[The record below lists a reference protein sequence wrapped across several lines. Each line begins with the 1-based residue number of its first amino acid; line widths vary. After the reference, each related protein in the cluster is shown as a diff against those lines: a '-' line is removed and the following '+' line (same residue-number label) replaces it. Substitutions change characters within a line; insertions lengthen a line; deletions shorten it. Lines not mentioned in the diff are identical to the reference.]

1 MLKLSFCKPPR
12 LVRGAVTYGP
22 CGAIEHIKCRSPW
35 CGALLLL
42 GAVLPGLAAAQTE
55 DPSDV
60 SAALPVTMVA
70 SLAPAFATT
79 SCSTVPFSMASV
91 STTTPQSANIP
102 FPPCGNLFPPPP
114 AVTPVAKDMWFRVD
128 PPAGVPTA
136 YRFSMYSGVF
146 PSMSLGAMA
155 LYEGPNAAGP
165 MRLIECAYGGSYTA
179 GLPSL
184 ETSTGYTAGNKLY
197 LRVWDRANPATS
209 TANFQLCVQGQTIAT
224 MPPRGAAETVC
235 TAAVINI
242 ESGLNSINATQID
255 YAFAKEEGL
264 QLPSTEQYVGGDLWL
279 KVLVPPTGNIQ
290 VKVGTATNNDDKI
303 SNIAVTAYLTDDC
316 TNPLRFR
323 QVGGMAGAPVSWG
336 PAVNAQINISCL
348 PPGEYLYLRIH
359 SQKDFQNSNK
369 RYGQFRI
376 KVITTSLSYTPPA
389 NIAPCGALPLS
400 FGIGYP
406 GGVYTAG
413 DNISATCS
421 APGIPDPGCGFAAN
435 ASKSVWYKF
444 TAPLSGT
451 VRLDVTPEGAIPLD
465 PGVALYTNAATSCDT
480 LNLGLLECDILHGPG
495 KGARIIRTGLRP
507 GFTYYVRVWGQSTS
521 GTFRIYLEDVQ
532 PVPGFCYYLMKLD
545 RVSADNTICP
555 PVGGSVHNCAPISEP
570 GTVSWKTRINAGP
583 YVTHSTTGNE
593 LNELQL
599 LSVPSGSTLRFSY
612 PNPDGIP
619 TGVRQYALYR
629 LGVAIPLFERSY
641 GYGVAGPHTTDSA
654 YTETNT
660 CQPIIKPIND
670 CLGLQP
676 ICIGSTQ
683 SAFASIPANF
693 NPLLQGYLNDVAGAN
708 KGCLSNEG
716 TGIAWVEF
724 KPQSNGK
731 VAFWLDG
738 GSSYASTTDL
748 DFAIWDVGP
757 PVYSDVAPHDT
768 VNADF
773 ICPPPHPPIR
783 CSSARGFNSTGLMPG
798 MEATS
803 EGPGGWGWLKPLDVV
818 AGHIYL
824 MAVVRY
830 AGPAVGFSL
839 KWTLYENALG
849 VPDQDLMGVCPYS
862 MPLPVELLFLRAEP
876 AGRQVNL
883 DWATA
888 TERNSSH
895 FTVERSGNGTDFNP
909 IGQVAA
915 SGNTQYRTDYSYTD
929 TDPLNGVNYY
939 RLQQVDIDGTAEHSN
954 VVTAF
959 IKAEPGQLSVYPNPV
974 EGQLRVAFDLA
985 GRDRVT
991 VQVLDVLGRVVEEL
1005 HLGIGADQRGI
1016 DLDTQ
1021 LLGPAVYVVRVLG
1034 TAGEELGS
1042 ARFVKK

>member
-1 MLKLSFCKPPR
+1 MLKLSASKPSR

-22 CGAIEHIKCRSPW
+22 CRAIEHIKCCSPW

-42 GAVLPGLAAAQTE
+42 GAVLPGLAAAQQTE

-79 SCSTVPFSMASV
+79 SCSAVPFSMDSV
-91 STTTPQSANIP
+91 SSTTPQSANIP
-102 FPPCGNLFPPPP
+102 YPPCGNLFPPPP

-136 YRFSMYSGVF
+136 YRFSMYSGGF
-146 PSMSLGAMA
+146 PTMSLGAMA

-165 MRLIECAYGGSYTA
+165 MRLIECAYGGSFTA

-209 TANFQLCVQGQTIAT
+209 TANFQLCVQGCAIAT
-224 MPPRGAAETVC
+224 MPSRGAGETAC
-235 TAAVINI
+235 TAGLIDI
-242 ESGLNSINATQID
+242 KSGLTSTDATQVD
-255 YAFAKEEGL
+255 YVFAKEEGL

-279 KVLVPPTGNIQ
+279 KALIPPSGNIQ
-290 VKVGTATNNDDKI
+290 VKVGTASTIDDKI

-336 PAVNAQINISCL
+336 GGVGAQINISCL
-348 PPGEYLYLRIH
+348 PSGEYLYLRIH
-359 SQKDFQNSNK
+359 SQKDFQNYSK

-413 DNISATCS
+413 DNINAQCS
-421 APGIPDPGCGFAAN
+421 APGIPLPGCGFDPN

-683 SAFASIPANF
+683 SASASIPANF

-716 TGIAWVEF
+716 TGVAWVEF

-738 GSSYASTTDL
+738 GPSSATTDL

-862 MPLPVELLFLRAEP
+862 MPLPVELLYLQASP
-876 AGRQVNL
+876 QQGQVDL
-883 DWATA
+883 TWATA
-888 TERNSSH
+888 SEKNSSR
-895 FTVERSGNGTDFNP
+895 FMVERSHNGHDFAA

-915 SGNTQYRTDYSYTD
+915 SGHSQYTIQYTYPD
-929 TDPLNGVNYY
+929 REPLNGVNYY
-939 RLQQVDIDGTAEHSN
+939 RLRMVDLDGTSELSN
-954 VVTAF
+954 VVVVMF
-959 IKAEPGQLSVYPNPV
+959 KGGQGRMSIYPNPV
-974 EGQLRVAFDLA
+974 RGLLHAAFDLT
-985 GRDRVT
+985 GQQLVH
-991 VQVLDVLGRVVEEL
+991 VQVLDALGRVVQEQHLAVEE
-1005 HLGIGADQRGI
+1005 GQPGI

-1021 LLGPAVYVVRVLG
+1021 HLGSAVYLVRVLSANG
-1034 TAGEELGS
+1034 VELGS
-1042 ARFVKK
+1042 ARFVKE